1 MWVEMVRCRWQLESR
16 ATAMNDAGNFVTPIF
31 LFSLPRS
38 GSTMTQ
44 RLLATHPEVGTAS
57 ESWVLMPLLYSTRR
71 EGTYSEYSHR
81 TAFRAIEDFC
91 SDLPG
96 GTSDYLREIKEFALR
111 LYTRKSKS
119 NARYFVDKTPR
130 YHVLAP
136 DIMRMFPESPIVFL
150 WRNPLAIIASM
161 IETWGKGRWNIYEF
175 DFDLFDGLDGLI
187 AAFRCA
193 DGRVCSIRYEDLV
206 GDDSA
211 TRERLFRHLG
221 LEYVDSMAAR
231 FSNVRLTGR
240 MGDQAGSRKYSALSP
255 ESRDKWQEAL
265 ASPVRKM
272 WCRRYLR
279 WIGRERL
286 KLMGYELD
294 ALLRDLET
302 TPVSLRT
309 VPSDLVCM
317 LFGLAV
323 RTCEPWLV
331 RDKIAFLRRGKR
343 LHVHR

>member
-1 MWVEMVRCRWQLESR
+1 
-16 ATAMNDAGNFVTPIF
+16 MNDAGNFVTPVF
-31 LFSLPRS
+31 VFSLPRS

-44 RLLATHPEVGTAS
+44 RLLATHPEIETAS
-57 ESWVLMPLLYSTRR
+57 ETWILLPLLYSTRR
-71 EGTYSEYSHR
+71 EGVYSEYSHR

-96 GTSDYLREIKEFALR
+96 GSSDYLQEIKEFALR
-111 LYTRKSKS
+111 LYARKSKS
-119 NARYFVDKTPR
+119 KARYFVDKTPR

-161 IETWGKGRWNIYEF
+161 IETWGKGRWNVYEF
-175 DFDLFDGLDGLI
+175 EFDLFDGLDGLI
-187 AAFRCA
+187 AAFQRV

-221 LEYVDSMAAR
+221 LAYDDSIAAG

-240 MGDQAGSRKYSALSP
+240 MGDQAGSRNYFALSLEP
-255 ESRDKWQEAL
+255 GEKWRKVL

-272 WCRRYLR
+272 WCRRYLL
-279 WIGRERL
+279 WIGKERL

-302 TPVSLRT
+302 MPVSLRT
-309 VPSDLVCM
+309 VPSDLARM
-317 LFGLAV
+317 LFGLVV

-331 RDKIAFLRRGKR
+331 RDKIAWLRRGKR